1 MKFYQRLA
9 YYLAGFLIGC
19 VLLFTIFNKRGQD
32 FNYLPNA
39 RTLDNIR
46 SKDRVYTAEAQ
57 KTLSEGWIDTAGVS
71 AILRY
76 GDVDFDK
83 SKSTVDSGKVYIIE
97 GKNAK
102 GQRVVVDVLNCDSTA
117 VIRSISR

>member
-19 VLLFTIFNKRGQD
+19 VLLVTIFNKRGQD

-46 SKDRVYTAEAQ
+46 SKDRVYSAEAQ
-57 KTLSEGWIDTAGVS
+57 KTLSEGWLDTAGVT

-76 GDVDFDK
+76 GNVDFDK
-83 SKSTVDSGKVYIIE
+83 SKVAIDSGKLYIIE

-102 GQRVVVDVLNCDSTA
+102 GQRVILDVLNCDSTA
-117 VIRSISR
+117 VIRSIRR